1 MDNLTNYVFSSSSTF
16 VVFGKRF
23 EESKEDTNM
32 SCNKLINFKINKTK
46 NETEKQNKD
55 YLG

>member
-32 SCNKLINFKINKTK
+32 TCNKLINFKISKTK
-46 NETEKQNKD
+46 KWNKD